1 VRKKPRFQQIDAL
14 KVKMLN
20 VPQKTMFLKSPKRL
34 VRKKPMQILGPIGT
48 SKMSHNL

>member
-20 VPQKTMFLKSPKRL
+20 VLQKTMFLKSAKRL
-34 VRKKPMQILGPIGT
+34 VRKKTMQIQVHIGT
-48 SKMSHNL
+48 TQMM